1 MGLVS
6 SLLTENNKMV
16 RIFIGILCGLL
27 SILSLQG
34 QSQNQRVRNVQAYTE
49 NYAEEKIYLHLE
61 KEVYYPGET
70 IWFKAYLGAG
80 ALLVPSPI
88 SKILYVDLVNENGFL
103 VEQQKYT
110 IEDGQAHGSIEIELG
125 LEEGSYALRAYTQY
139 QQKHDPEIL
148 FEKRIRVLHNQG
160 VPSDAAS
167 ISGKVM
173 LDFFPE
179 GGSLVPGFKNKV
191 AFKATDEKGNER
203 SVKGVILNSAK
214 DSISSFG
221 SSHFGMGAF
230 ELKPNENETYY
241 AVIDGDTSE
250 IALPLSKIS
259 LAVTRSG
266 KGPVKVAVRNAD
278 TTQIKEA
285 ILIVHFRGYT
295 TFIKKVEANK
305 NVNDVYLD
313 PSIFPGGISVVTLTD
328 SEFNPLAE
336 RLYFNRDN
344 AFANVE
350 ISVPQME
357 YERKSKVKV
366 EITAQLEDGSPAEGW
381 FSMYAYD
388 MGQVESDSTA
398 DDISSYFLLSSEL
411 KGKVASPAAV
421 LKNDE
426 ALDLVMLTNGW
437 RRYQWT
443 ETSKKGNRPQDEAMA
458 DVVTIKGQVKREGR
472 DKPLEDVV
480 VSLVNQSSPDPLIG
494 QETTDANG
502 RFDMGEVEFNA
513 DDEVYLRVE
522 NLKRGYDVKVDSDSL
537 QKIIPVDEGV
547 YFVQSEVEKKETAL
561 KSSFFNP
568 LILGGEYT
576 QLDDIEVVAEKE
588 VVNST
593 VRAYGKGTYTHE
605 FDQDVLATTAG
616 GSILSVLPGVIPSV
630 QVSDRLGKPNLIIRG
645 SDRSSLSGNTTP
657 LILIDGVQVEL
668 ETLASFSARDFESI
682 EVYMGSNTAQFGAR
696 GAQGVIALTTRM
708 PDITY
713 QGGKK
718 VYPVSDLGFDRPKE
732 FYSPSYENEPPKEQ
746 DVRSIIHW
754 APMIRTDENG
764 KAKVVFWNTSLPS
777 TVMLD
782 FQGFTD
788 KGVTASKRA
797 YYFVN

>member
-1 MGLVS
+1 
-6 SLLTENNKMV
+6 MV
-16 RIFIGILCGLL
+16 RIFIGLLCGLL

-34 QSQNQRVRNVQAYTE
+34 QSQEQRVGNVQAYTE

-88 SKILYVDLVNENGFL
+88 SKILYVELVNENGFL
-103 VEQQKYT
+103 VGQQKYT

-125 LEEGSYALRAYTQY
+125 LEEASYALRAYTQY

-160 VPSDAAS
+160 VPSGAVS
-167 ISGKVM
+167 VSGKVM

-179 GGSLVPGFKNKV
+179 GGNLVPGLKNKI

-203 SVKGVILNSAK
+203 SVKGAILNSAK
-214 DSISSFG
+214 DSISSFE

-230 ELKPNENETYY
+230 DLISEKEETYY
-241 AVIDGDTSE
+241 AVVEGDTSQ
-250 IALPLSKIS
+250 IILPFSNIS
-259 LAVTRSG
+259 FGVTRT
-266 KGPVKVAVRNAD
+266 KEGPVKVDLNNSD
-278 TTQIKEA
+278 TSATPEV

-295 TFIKKVEANK
+295 TFIKKVKTNK
-305 NVNDVYLD
+305 DKTVLYLD
-313 PSIFPGGISVVTLTD
+313 YSIFPAGISVVTLTD
-328 SEFNPLAE
+328 LSFNPLAE
-336 RLYFNRDN
+336 RLYFNSDL
-344 AFANVE
+344 AFLNVELSLPQIEFKRNSRVEVE
-350 ISVPQME
+350 ISAE
-357 YERKSKVKV
+357 
-366 EITAQLEDGSPAEGW
+366 LEDGSPAEGW
-381 FSMYAYD
+381 FSMFAYD
-388 MGQVESDSTA
+388 MNQVESDTTT

-411 KGKVASPAAV
+411 KGKVASPASV
-421 LKNDE
+421 LKNAE
-426 ALDLVMLTNGW
+426 AVDLVMLTNGW
-437 RRYQWT
+437 RRYDWT
-443 ETSKKGNRPQDEAMA
+443 EISREDHKIKNEMLA
-458 DVVTIKGQVKREGR
+458 DVVTLKGQVNREGR
-472 DKPLEDVV
+472 DKPLEGAI

-494 QETTDANG
+494 QETTDENG
-502 RFDMGEVEFNA
+502 RFDMGEVQFNS
-513 DDEVYLRVE
+513 DDQVYLRVE
-522 NLKRGYDVKVDSDSL
+522 NLKRGYDVKIDSDSL

-547 YFVQSEVEKKETAL
+547 YFVQSEAEKKETAL

-568 LILGGEYT
+568 LILGGNYT

-593 VRAYGKGTYTHE
+593 VRAYGKGTYTYE

-732 FYSPSYENEPPKEQ
+732 FYSPSYENEPSKEQ

-764 KAKVVFWNTSLPS
+764 KAKVVFWNTNLPS

-797 YYFVN
+797 FYFVN